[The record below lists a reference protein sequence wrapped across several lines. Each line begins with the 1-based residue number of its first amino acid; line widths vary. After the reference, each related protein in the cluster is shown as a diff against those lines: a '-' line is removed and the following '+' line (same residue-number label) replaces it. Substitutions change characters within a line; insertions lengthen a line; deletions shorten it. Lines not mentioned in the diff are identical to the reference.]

1 MKRALH
7 QNFEDVA
14 MSISG
19 TIEVEDSDCSRN
31 LVERNLAED
40 EAGS

>member
-7 QNFEDVA
+7 QNFEGVA
-14 MSISG
+14 VSINR
-19 TIEVEDSDCSRN
+19 TIEVVDGDCSRN